1 MPTYVAMHTISSYVK
16 MCIMLLLY
24 DSSIWVAED
33 FANPI
38 NNLKTSAL
46 KGMFL

>member
-1 MPTYVAMHTISSYVK
+1 MYVVSSYVK

-24 DSSIWVAED
+24 DSSIYGYIAED
-33 FANPI
+33 FANAI
-38 NNLKTSAL
+38 NNLKTSTL